1 MALSGHGRVVL
12 LSRRQI
18 WLGLSVCAIVLLAG
32 AKSALALSVFGPTE
46 TGVPEIDP
54 TTAVS
59 GLMLCAGGAMLL
71 LERYRSRK

>member
-1 MALSGHGRVVL
+1 L
-12 LSRRQI
+12 LSRRHV

-32 AKSALALSVFGPTE
+32 AKGAFALYQFPTG